1 VSVVG
6 AAGNKTDMST
16 STTPYTVGGR
26 CLAYHGPLLYEA
38 KVVKIYDPT
47 TKKAWAK
54 AHASEIANGG
64 SSTKEVSSRDVPA
77 DLEDENA
84 YFVHY
89 KGWKSTWDE
98 WVDDSRVLMWNEENI
113 RTQKQLKQKALEA
126 MNRSRNAKTP
136 GGPGSGDVPPPRQ
149 SASAASTPTGT
160 KRKQQDKGRRDSSTP
175 QHPRKRRHTGNASA
189 TSTTNTATANAT
201 AGVGD
206 MDIEREADFIKRPE
220 ISLVVPDVLKAQL
233 VDDWEYVTKEHQ
245 LVPLPRSPNVV
256 DILKMYRDYAG
267 PKKRQGSAD
276 ADIFDEVISGL
287 KLYFDRS
294 LGNILLY
301 RFERQQYLEIRKSQS
316 DKSMSEI
323 YGAEHLLRLFVSLPG
338 LIAQTNMD
346 EQGITHLKE
355 HLEDLLRFLV
365 KKQSEL
371 FLKEYQ
377 HTSPVYESMAKGY

>member
-1 VSVVG
+1 
-6 AAGNKTDMST
+6 MST
-16 STTPYTVGGR
+16 TATPYTVGGR

-38 KVVKIYDPT
+38 KVVKIYDPA

-54 AHASEIANGG
+54 AQASEVASGG
-64 SSTKEVSSRDVPA
+64 SSTKEVSAKDVPV

-136 GGPGSGDVPPPRQ
+136 GGPGSGDVPRNQQPT
-149 SASAASTPTGT
+149 SATSTPTGT
-160 KRKQQDKGRRDSSTP
+160 KRKDQGRRDSSTP

-189 TSTTNTATANAT
+189 NTSTTNHSTNA
-201 AGVGD
+201 VND

-245 LVPLPRSPNVV
+245 LVRLPRSPNVV
-256 DILKMYRDYAG
+256 DILKMYREYAG

-316 DKSMSEI
+316 DKSMCEI

-355 HLEDLLRFLV
+355 HLEDFLRFLV

-371 FLKEYQ
+371 FLTEYQ